1 METMPV
7 LILCWREGEMDGIDL
22 DHQRCILALTSV
34 MLYCW
39 EVQWELF
46 L

>member
-1 METMPV
+1 
-7 LILCWREGEMDGIDL
+7 MDGIDL
-22 DHQRCILALTSV
+22 DHQRCVLTLIFV